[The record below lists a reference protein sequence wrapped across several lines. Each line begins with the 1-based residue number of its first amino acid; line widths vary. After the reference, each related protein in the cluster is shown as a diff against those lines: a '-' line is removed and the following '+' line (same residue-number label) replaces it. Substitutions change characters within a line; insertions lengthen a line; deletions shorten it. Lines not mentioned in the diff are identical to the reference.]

1 VKVRTVD
8 RPDPTHA
15 SGDEPPLD
23 HRDDAASSDE
33 LVVRIA
39 IYDERGRAPRLVI
52 VKADSTA
59 SLIEAAG
66 DRIAGL
72 VTEAGGGVPTL
83 AIREVVDNLVH
94 AGPAGAV
101 VTVLEGGDTVR
112 VSDRG
117 PGIADK
123 DRARAPGFTTA
134 GPSVQ
139 ALVRGVGAG
148 LAIASD
154 LMAQANGT
162 MEIDDN
168 LGRGTVVTLRVPPGD
183 ARPLLSEDRTATTA
197 DLTDRQLRALL
208 LIVDL
213 GPVGPTRIAKELLVS
228 TSTAFRDLLA
238 LHDFGFVE
246 ADPKGCRSA
255 TEEGLRFLQ
264 TVL

>member
-1 VKVRTVD
+1 VKVKTVD
-8 RPDPTHA
+8 RSGPAHP
-15 SGDEPPLD
+15 SGDERPLD
-23 HRDDAASSDE
+23 HQDDATSTDE

-52 VKADSTA
+52 VRAGSA
-59 SLIEAAG
+59 AALIEAAG

-72 VTEAGGGVPTL
+72 VMETGGGIPTL

-101 VTVLEGGDTVR
+101 VTILEGGDTVR

-117 PGIADK
+117 PGIHDK

-134 GPSVQ
+134 GPRVQ

-168 LGRGTVVTLRVPPGD
+168 LGCGTVVTLRVPPGD
-183 ARPLLSEDRTATTA
+183 ARPTLSEDHAATTA
-197 DLTDRQLRALL
+197 DLSDRQLRALL

>member
-1 VKVRTVD
+1 MD
-8 RPDPTHA
+8 RLDPTHE
-15 SGDEPPLD
+15 SGDEHPLG
-23 HRDDAASSDE
+23 HRDDATSTGD

-39 IYDERGRAPRLVI
+39 VYDERGRPPRLVI
-52 VKADSTA
+52 VKADSAA

-66 DRIAGL
+66 HRVTGL
-72 VTEAGGGVPTL
+72 VMEVGGGVPAL

-94 AGPAGAV
+94 AGLAGAV
-101 VTVLEGGDTVR
+101 VTILEGGDEVR

-117 PGIADK
+117 PGIPDK
-123 DRARAPGFTTA
+123 DRARGPGFTAA
-134 GPSVQ
+134 GPSEQ

-168 LGRGTVVTLRVPPGD
+168 LGHGTVVTLRVPPGD
-183 ARPLLSEDRTATTA
+183 GHPVPNEGQMATAAHLS
-197 DLTDRQLRALL
+197 DRQLRALL

-213 GPVGPTRIAKELLVS
+213 GPVGPTRIAKELAVS

-238 LHDFGFVE
+238 LHDSGFVE
-246 ADPKGCRSA
+246 TDPQGHRSA

>member
-1 VKVRTVD
+1 MD
-8 RPDPTHA
+8 RFDPPRA
-15 SGDEPPLD
+15 SGDEPPPG
-23 HRDDAASSDE
+23 HREDTDSADD
-33 LVVRIA
+33 LTVRIA
-39 IYDERGRAPRLVI
+39 VYDERGRPPRLVI
-52 VKADSTA
+52 VKEDSAA
-59 SLIEAAG
+59 SLIRAAG
-66 DRIAGL
+66 DRAAGL
-72 VTEAGGGVPTL
+72 VVEVGGGVPGA

-94 AGPAGAV
+94 AGLSGAV
-101 VTVLEGGDTVR
+101 VTILEGGDAVR

-117 PGIADK
+117 PGIPDK
-123 DRARAPGFTTA
+123 DRARAPGFTAA
-134 GPSVQ
+134 GPREQ
-139 ALVRGVGAG
+139 TLVRGVGAG

-183 ARPLLSEDRTATTA
+183 AHPVLGEGHAANAA
-197 DLTDRQLRALL
+197 DLSDRQLRALL

-213 GPVGPTRIAKELLVS
+213 GPVGPTRIAKELVVS

-238 LHDFGFVE
+238 LHESGFVE
-246 ADPKGCRSA
+246 ADPKGHRSA

>member
-1 VKVRTVD
+1 MD
-8 RPDPTHA
+8 RLDPPHA
-15 SGDEPPLD
+15 SGDLPLLD
-23 HRDDAASSDE
+23 HLNDAASADN
-33 LVVRIA
+33 LMVRIA
-39 IYDERGRAPRLVI
+39 VYDERGRPPRLVI
-52 VKADSTA
+52 VKADSA
-59 SLIEAAG
+59 AALIEATG
-66 DRIAGL
+66 DRVAGL
-72 VTEAGGGVPTL
+72 VKEVGGGVPGT

-94 AGPAGAV
+94 AGLTGAV
-101 VTVLEGGDTVR
+101 VTILEGGDTVR

-117 PGIADK
+117 PGIPDK
-123 DRARAPGFTTA
+123 DHARAPGFTAA
-134 GPSVQ
+134 GPREQ

-154 LMAQANGT
+154 LMTQANGT

-183 ARPLLSEDRTATTA
+183 PHPVLSESHAATVA
-197 DLTDRQLRALL
+197 DLPDRQLRALL

-213 GPVGPTRIAKELLVS
+213 GPVGPTRIAKELAVS

-238 LHDFGFVE
+238 LRDSGFVD
-246 ADPKGCRSA
+246 ADPHGHRSA

>member
-1 VKVRTVD
+1 VD
-8 RPDPTHA
+8 RQDPAHA
-15 SGDEPPLD
+15 SGDEQPLD
-23 HRDDAASSDE
+23 QRDHTASADE
-33 LVVRIA
+33 PTVRIA

-52 VKADSTA
+52 VKAGSAA
-59 SLIEAAG
+59 SLIEAAA
-66 DRIAGL
+66 DRIAVL
-72 VTEAGGGVPTL
+72 VKEVGGGVPIL

-101 VTVLEGGDTVR
+101 VTILEGGDTVR

-117 PGIADK
+117 PGIPDK

-134 GPSVQ
+134 GPRVQ

-183 ARPLLSEDRTATTA
+183 ARPALSEDHAATTA
-197 DLTDRQLRALL
+197 DLSGRQLRALL

-238 LHDFGFVE
+238 LHDLGFVE